1 MEQQMTLAQLK
12 RDANSGCLV
21 LEMMERFGDTGEQI
35 PERLRGKRPVTR
47 SNSVGIFLRNVSG
60 EESELRLCNA
70 KLTEYTGDELVI
82 YSAGYR
88 DVTPQEQGVLD
99 GANRIRE
106 ERAGRYDSGYWD
118 AKKYIRESA
127 CPWMNGEMVR
137 GKKYYPY
144 NGKVLDYAVRG
155 DVAIRYKVYRED
167 AQNGK
172 AV

>member
-1 MEQQMTLAQLK
+1 MEKRLTLAQLK

-47 SNSVGIFLRNVSG
+47 SNSVGIFLCNISG
-60 EESELRLCNA
+60 EESELRLDNA
-70 KLTEYTGDELVI
+70 KLVEYTGNELVI

-88 DVTPQEQGVLD
+88 DVTPQEQAVLD
-99 GANRIRE
+99 GVKRIYE
-106 ERAGRYDSGYWD
+106 EHADSYSGGYWH
-118 AKKYIRESA
+118 AKEFVRKSA
-127 CPWMNGEMVR
+127 CPWMDGEMVR

-155 DVAIRYKVYRED
+155 DVAIRYKVYRKE
-167 AQNGK
+167 A
-172 AV
+172 A